1 VLIPVTV
8 LLAVITM
15 AEETEQESE
24 THLKEPLDLLLL
36 SIDERVVVKMKND
49 RELRGKLHA
58 YDQHLNL
65 VLGDVEETITVVE
78 IDDETYEEIYKTT
91 RRNIGMLYVRG
102 DGVTLIAPP
111 AKSHA

>member
-1 VLIPVTV
+1 
-8 LLAVITM
+8 M
-15 AEETEQESE
+15 AEEAEQETE

-91 RRNIGMLYVRG
+91 RRNISMMYVRG

-111 AKSHA
+111 AKTH